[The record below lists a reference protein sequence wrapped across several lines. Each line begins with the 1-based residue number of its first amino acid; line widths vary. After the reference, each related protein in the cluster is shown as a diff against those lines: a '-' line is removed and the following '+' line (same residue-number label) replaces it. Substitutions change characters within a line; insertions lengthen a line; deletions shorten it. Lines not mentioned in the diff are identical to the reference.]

1 MVHWKQNL
9 AVVWVS
15 QFLSIM
21 GFFFA
26 IPFAPYYIQ
35 ELGVRDPVKIK
46 LWVSLFGAA
55 APFSLAIFSPVW
67 GALADRYGRRLTLL
81 RANFGAA
88 VVLALMATVESV
100 EALIVLRLLQGLLA
114 GTVTAAQTMVTS
126 TTPENRSGTALGALS
141 AAVYSGTMA
150 GTFLGGIFADS
161 VGYRYSFVGSAFLLL
176 LAGVLIVVGTREDFV
191 PPRPRQEQPDPSS
204 AVAVGIGQAVPL
216 LVLTATM
223 SFCRQYD
230 NSLFPLLVQ
239 EIHGSIQGAAFWTGS
254 ISAVAGLAGFL
265 AGIVFGQLA
274 DRVDPP
280 RLAKAASLGTALFL
294 VPHGLL
300 QGLLPLFPTRFAM
313 VFCAGGLEPVF
324 QVWLAKVTSVERRG
338 SAFGW
343 AATARSFGWFAA
355 PLVSGLVASGFGLRA
370 IYFVGGAQFVLLVF
384 LIGYVGRRLANG
396 PVGNG

>member
-35 ELGVRDPVKIK
+35 ELGVRDPVKIA

-55 APFSLAIFSPVW
+55 APFSLAIFSPMW
-67 GALADRYGRRLTLL
+67 GALADRYGRRVMLL

-150 GTFLGGIFADS
+150 GTFLGGIFAEY
-161 VGYRYSFVGSAFLLL
+161 VGYRYSFLGSGILLL
-176 LAGVLIVVGTREDFV
+176 LAGLLIVVGTSEDFV
-191 PPRPRQEQPDPSS
+191 PPPRREQPGSSS
-204 AVAVGIGQAVPL
+204 AVALGIGQAVPL

-239 EIHGSIQGAAFWTGS
+239 DIHGSIQGAAFWTGS

-280 RLAKAASLGTALFL
+280 RLAKASSLGAALFL
-294 VPHGLL
+294 APHGLL
-300 QGLLPLFPTRFAM
+300 QGFLLLFPTRFAM

-370 IYFVGGAQFVLLVF
+370 IYFVGSVQFVLLVF
-384 LIGYVGRRLANG
+384 LIGHVGRRLANG
-396 PVGNG
+396 PAGNG

>member
-55 APFSLAIFSPVW
+55 APFSLAIFSPMW
-67 GALADRYGRRLTLL
+67 GALADRYGRRLMLL

-88 VVLALMATVESV
+88 VVLALMATVKSV

-150 GTFLGGIFADS
+150 GTFLGGIFAEYL
-161 VGYRYSFVGSAFLLL
+161 GYRSSFLGSGLLLL
-176 LAGVLIVVGTREDFV
+176 LAGILIVVGTREDFV
-191 PPRPRQEQPDPSS
+191 PPQPGVVIRGVKFSVP
-204 AVAVGIGQAVPL
+204 GIAQAVPI
-216 LVLTATM
+216 LVLTVTM
-223 SFCRQYD
+223 AFCRQYD
-230 NSLFPLLVQ
+230 TALFPLLVQ
-239 EIHGSIQGAAFWTGS
+239 EIHGRIQGAAFWTGS

-265 AGIVFGQLA
+265 AGIVFGRLA
-274 DRVDPP
+274 DRLDPP
-280 RLAKAASLGTALFL
+280 RLAKISSLGAALFMI
-294 VPHGLL
+294 P
-300 QGLLPLFPTRFAM
+300 QGLIHSFALLFPARFGM
-313 VFCAGGLEPVF
+313 VLCAGGLDPVF
-324 QVWLAKVTSVERRG
+324 QVWLAKVTSTERRG

-343 AATARSFGWFAA
+343 AATARSIGWFAA
-355 PLVSGLVASGFGLRA
+355 PLVSGLIASGFGLRS
-370 IYFVGGAQFVLLVF
+370 IYLVGGIQFVLFVF
-384 LIGYVGRRLANG
+384 LIGYVGKRLANL
-396 PVGNG
+396 PAGNG

>member
-35 ELGVRDPVKIK
+35 ELGVQDPVKIK

-55 APFSLAIFSPVW
+55 APFSLAIFSPMW
-67 GALADRYGRRLTLL
+67 GALADRYGRRLMLL

-150 GTFLGGIFADS
+150 GTFLGGLFAEY
-161 VGYRYSFVGSAFLLL
+161 VGYRLSF
-176 LAGVLIVVGTREDFV
+176 
-191 PPRPRQEQPDPSS
+191 
-204 AVAVGIGQAVPL
+204 
-216 LVLTATM
+216 
-223 SFCRQYD
+223 
-230 NSLFPLLVQ
+230 
-239 EIHGSIQGAAFWTGS
+239 
-254 ISAVAGLAGFL
+254 
-265 AGIVFGQLA
+265 
-274 DRVDPP
+274 
-280 RLAKAASLGTALFL
+280 LG
-294 VPHGLL
+294 
-300 QGLLPLFPTRFAM
+300 
-313 VFCAGGLEPVF
+313 
-324 QVWLAKVTSVERRG
+324 
-338 SAFGW
+338 
-343 AATARSFGWFAA
+343 
-355 PLVSGLVASGFGLRA
+355 
-370 IYFVGGAQFVLLVF
+370 
-384 LIGYVGRRLANG
+384 
-396 PVGNG
+396 